1 MLTNI
6 TIRNFKRFEE
16 VEIPLGTSVVFIG
29 PNNSGKTTA
38 LQALALWDLG
48 LRRWMERYQGKPTPE
63 KRPGV
68 TINRRDMIA
77 IPVPRANLLWRNL
90 HTRLSTTDG
99 EKRGTQNVRI
109 EIVVDGITNGATWQC
124 GLEFDYANEE
134 SFYCRPLRIDSAN
147 SLGERMPVPEHAL
160 QAHVA
165 YLPPM
170 SGLAAVE
177 PKWEPGRVNVLIGEG
192 QTAQV
197 LRNLCHNLAENQE
210 QEWWRVQEHVRQLFG
225 VTLDRPNHIVERG
238 EVTMSYS
245 ERPGVSLALSASGR
259 GLQQTLLLLA
269 YLYTNPSAVLL
280 LDEPDAHLEI
290 LRQRQI
296 YHLLSQ
302 TASEMESQIIAAS
315 HSEVIMNEAGSQDVV
330 VAFVG
335 KPHRIDDRSGRS
347 QVAKALKQIGY
358 HDYYQAEQTGWVL
371 YLEGATDLSILRSY
385 AQTLNHPASKY
396 LDRPFVHYVGN
407 QPSSARNHF
416 FGLQQGKPDLVG
428 IGIYDSDATISE
440 ASPYLRE
447 FQWKRREVENYL
459 PIPAVLERY
468 AEDSVDGNETGG
480 DTLFAAAEK
489 DKRLEIMRRVVS
501 DLVPPVALRHPD
513 DEYWQH
519 GVKASELLDRVFEVF
534 FIELELPNVMRK
546 TAYHRLASLAR
557 PDELDMELVYVLDQI
572 VGVAE
577 RAKAEDA

>member
-6 TIRNFKRFEE
+6 SIRNFKRFQQ
-16 VEIPLGTSVVFIG
+16 VDIPLGTSVVFVG

-48 LRRWMERYQGKPTPE
+48 LRKWMERYQGKPTPE

-68 TINRRDMIA
+68 TINRRDTIA

-90 HTRLSTTDG
+90 RTRLSTMEG

-109 EIVVDGITNGATWQC
+109 DIIVEGISNGAPWQC

-134 SFYCRPLRIDSAN
+134 SFYCKPLRLTDTGTY
-147 SLGERMPVPEHAL
+147 GERMTVPEQAL
-160 QAHVA
+160 QTHVA

-197 LRNLCHNLAENQE
+197 LRNLCHNLAENKE
-210 QEWWRVQEHVRQLFG
+210 REWWKVQEHIRQLFG
-225 VTLDRPNHIVERG
+225 VTLDRPDHIVERG
-238 EVTMSYS
+238 EVTMAYS

-302 TASEMESQIIAAS
+302 TALEMGSQIIAAS
-315 HSEVIMNEAGSQDVV
+315 HSEVIMNEAGAQDIV

-335 KPHRIDDRSGRS
+335 KPHRIDDRSGRT

-358 HDYYQAEQTGWVL
+358 QDYLQAEQTGWVL
-371 YLEGATDLSILRSY
+371 YLEGATDLACLRSY
-385 AQTLNHPASKY
+385 AHTLSHSAAEY
-396 LDRPFVHYVGN
+396 LERPFVHYVGN
-407 QPSSARNHF
+407 QPSAAHNHF
-416 FGLQQGKPDLVG
+416 FGLRQGKSDLVG
-428 IGIYDSDATISE
+428 IGIYDHDAAITE
-440 ASPYLRE
+440 PPPFLKERKW
-447 FQWKRREVENYL
+447 QRREIENYL

-468 AEDSVDGNETGG
+468 AQDSAVENETGA
-480 DTLFAAAEK
+480 DTLFSAAEK
-489 DKRLEIMRRVVS
+489 
-501 DLVPPVALRHPD
+501 
-513 DEYWQH
+513 
-519 GVKASELLDRVFEVF
+519 
-534 FIELELPNVMRK
+534 
-546 TAYHRLASLAR
+546 
-557 PDELDMELVYVLDQI
+557 
-572 VGVAE
+572 
-577 RAKAEDA
+577 

>member
-6 TIRNFKRFEE
+6 SIRNFKRFQQ
-16 VEIPLGTSVVFIG
+16 VDIPLGTSVVFIG

-77 IPVPRANLLWRNL
+77 IPVPRANLLWRDL
-90 HTRLSTTDG
+90 RTRLSTMEG

-109 EIVVDGITNGATWQC
+109 DIVVEGISNGAPWQC

-134 SFYCRPLRIDSAN
+134 SFYCRPLRLTDKGTY
-147 SLGERMPVPEHAL
+147 GERMTVPEQAL
-160 QAHVA
+160 QTHVA

-197 LRNLCHNLAENQE
+197 LRNLCHNLAENKE
-210 QEWWRVQEHVRQLFG
+210 REWWKVQEHIHQLFG
-225 VTLDRPNHIVERG
+225 VTLDRPDHIVERG
-238 EVTMSYS
+238 EVTMAYS

-302 TASEMESQIIAAS
+302 TASEMGSQIIAAS
-315 HSEVIMNEAGSQDVV
+315 HSEVIMNEAGAQDIV

-335 KPHRIDDRSGRS
+335 KPHRIDDRSGRT

-358 HDYYQAEQTGWVL
+358 QDYLQAEQTGWVL
-371 YLEGATDLSILRSY
+371 YLEGATDLACLRSY
-385 AQTLNHPASKY
+385 AHTLSHSAAEF
-396 LDRPFVHYVGN
+396 LERPFVHYVGN
-407 QPSSARNHF
+407 QPSAARNHF
-416 FGLQQGKPDLVG
+416 FGLRQGKSDLVG
-428 IGIYDSDATISE
+428 IGIYDHDAAITE
-440 ASPYLRE
+440 PSPFLTERKW
-447 FQWKRREVENYL
+447 QRREIENYL

-468 AEDSVDGNETGG
+468 AQDSAVENETGA
-480 DTLFAAAEK
+480 DTLFSAAEK
-489 DKRLEIMRRVVS
+489 DKRTVIMRRVVS
-501 DLVPPVALRHPD
+501 DLVPPVALRNTHD
-513 DEYWQH
+513 SYWRH
-519 GVKASELLDRVFEVF
+519 DVKASELLDRIFEEF
-534 FIELELPNVMRK
+534 FRALELPNVMRK
-546 TAYHRLASLAR
+546 TAYHRLASLAK
-557 PDELDMELVYVLDQI
+557 PEEIDEEVTSVLDQI
-572 VGVAE
+572 VDTAQH
-577 RAKAEDA
+577 AQPAQD